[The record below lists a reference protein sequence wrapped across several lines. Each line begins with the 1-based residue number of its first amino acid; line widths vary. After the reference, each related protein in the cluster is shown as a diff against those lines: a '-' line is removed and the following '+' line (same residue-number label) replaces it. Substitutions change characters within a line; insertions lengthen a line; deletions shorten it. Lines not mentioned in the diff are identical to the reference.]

1 MIIVL
6 QSVIAYQNTHQASL
20 LPSSDTKRSPSLA
33 AAFEANQNEALEVD
47 EATDRLNRIKWE
59 NIAFVGFQFWFVGMS
74 FDATV
79 NQNAAEV
86 IALATMNVMCALL
99 GALEVIDGRRW
110 LSTLRHMNEVQGIAF
125 ATKPLEIAFY
135 LEITLTVLLTL
146 FAIAFAYLSYEVVR
160 EFGWVIY
167 KKIGADVEIQRMYR
181 IFQFFVLALKFDIF
195 IEFLV
200 SCFYLVQFATKEYDP
215 VWEIWF
221 QLGATALMLP
231 MLYFARMAGSVESS
245 KRMTV
250 FIIFQCVVVV
260 QFGLVLRQTLRTHN
274 FWYTWICFV
283 LLGIVLA
290 VTTGTLGAICMY
302 NFGKNLKPYIQR
314 GAKKQEHADNLKL
327 SKQASAELW
336 KIDED

>member
-167 KKIGADVEIQRMYR
+167 KKIGADVEIQSKLKKKK

-231 MLYFARMAGSVESS
+231 MLYFARMA
-245 KRMTV
+245 
-250 FIIFQCVVVV
+250 CVVVV

>member
-1 MIIVL
+1 MLTSEKFV
-6 QSVIAYQNTHQASL
+6 VIAYQNTSQASL

-33 AAFEANQNEALEVD
+33 AAFAANRVEALEVD

-86 IALATMNVMCALL
+86 IALAAMNVVCALL
-99 GALEVIDGRRW
+99 GALEVIDVF
-110 LSTLRHMNEVQGIAF
+110 S
-125 ATKPLEIAFY
+125 TKPLEIAFY
-135 LEITLTVLLTL
+135 LEITLTILLTL
-146 FAIAFAYLSYEVVR
+146 FAIGFAYLSYEVVR

-167 KKIGADVEIQRMYR
+167 KKIGANIEIQKMYR
-181 IFQFFVLALKFDIF
+181 IFQLFVLALKFDIF

-221 QLGATALMLP
+221 QLGATALILP
-231 MLYFARMAGSVESS
+231 MLYFARMAGSAESS

-250 FIIFQCVVVV
+250 FIIFQCIVVV
-260 QFGLVLRQTLRTHN
+260 QFGLVLRQTLKTHN

-283 LLGIVLA
+283 ILGIILA
-290 VTTGTLGAICMY
+290 MTTATLGAICMY
-302 NFGKNLKPYIQR
+302 NFDKDLKPYIQR
-314 GAKKQEHADNLKL
+314 GAKKQEQTDNLELRK
-327 SKQASAELW
+327 SYSAESW